1 MLHVFVFRLLTLGT
15 TIITFLFYVFSVDL
29 VSGFNVA
36 TVNHDSR
43 IDWLEVRH
51 WPIPIPIYLL
61 RCENRTRGTK
71 REKRDQ
77 KEREG

>member
-1 MLHVFVFRLLTLGT
+1 MLHVFFLRLLTLGT

-61 RCENRTRGTK
+61 RCENRTRETK

>member
-1 MLHVFVFRLLTLGT
+1 MLHVFFFRLLTLGT
-15 TIITFLFYVFSVDL
+15 TTITFLFYVFSVDL

-51 WPIPIPIYLL
+51 WLIPFPINLL

>member
-1 MLHVFVFRLLTLGT
+1 MFFFSFAGARNYDNN
-15 TIITFLFYVFSVDL
+15 FSFFCVFSVDL
-29 VSGFNVA
+29 VSGFNIA

-51 WPIPIPIYLL
+51 WLIPSPIYLL
-61 RCENRTRGTK
+61 RCGNRTRGTK